1 MSKRRYYRRTL
12 AVLILL
18 MIVLAG
24 GWTAIWYVAAGR
36 VADHVLAWER
46 QQRAEGWTISHGPP
60 QRSGWPMAAGV
71 RLPGLR
77 VAAGAQYLPGG
88 IVWQADALT
97 LAVDIRHPN
106 KLFWGVTGR
115 QTVKAGVG
123 PAIPFQA
130 TTFAG
135 QVALAP
141 NQPSRLFQLHAT
153 SLIAAVTGGG
163 GTPQPLTVA
172 TLDAAETDD
181 TNADAAGNALV
192 LAATMTGV
200 GLPPHLLPGL
210 GGSLRSLS
218 FDAAVSGPVP
228 AQGSAP
234 APTALATEAL
244 ATAWRN
250 AGGTVGL
257 RALHLADGPLS
268 ADGQG
273 RFQLNAFLRPE
284 GSVALHLSGV
294 NETVDRL
301 AENGTLTRPEATAI
315 RAVLGLMMRPAG
327 ADTLDAPLNLRDGIL
342 AAGAIPLLRLPL

>member
-1 MSKRRYYRRTL
+1 MRKRRYYRRSL
-12 AVLILL
+12 ASLFLL

-36 VADHVLAWER
+36 VAGHVLAWER
-46 QQRAEGWTISHGPP
+46 QQRAEGWSISHGPP
-60 QRSGWPMAAGV
+60 RRSGWPLAAGV
-71 RLPGLR
+71 TLPGLR
-77 VAAGAQYLPGG
+77 VAAGAQYVPGG
-88 IVWQADALT
+88 FVWQADALT
-97 LAVDIRHPN
+97 VAVDIRH
-106 KLFWGVTGR
+106 LSRLYWGVTGR
-115 QTVKAGVG
+115 QTLKAGPG

-135 QVALAP
+135 QVALGP
-141 NQPSRLFQLHAT
+141 DEPSRLFQLHAT
-153 SLIAAVTGGG
+153 GLIAAVTVAT

-181 TNADAAGNALV
+181 TTADAAGNALV
-192 LAATMTGV
+192 VAATMTGV
-200 GLPPHLLPGL
+200 GLPPHLVPGL

-228 AQGSAP
+228 VQGPEPAP
-234 APTALATEAL
+234 AALATAAW

-257 RALHLADGPLS
+257 RALHLADGPLI

-273 RFQLNAFLRPE
+273 RFQLDAFLRPE
-284 GSVALHLSGV
+284 GAVALHLAGV

-301 AENGTLTRPEATAI
+301 AENGTLTRPEATAV
-315 RAVLGLMMRPAG
+315 RAMLGLMIRPPGVDA
-327 ADTLDAPLNLRDGIL
+327 LDAPLNLRDGIL